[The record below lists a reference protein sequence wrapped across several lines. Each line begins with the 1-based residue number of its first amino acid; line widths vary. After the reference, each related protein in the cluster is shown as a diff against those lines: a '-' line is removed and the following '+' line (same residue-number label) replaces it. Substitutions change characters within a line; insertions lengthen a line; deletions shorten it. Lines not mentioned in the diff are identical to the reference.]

1 VQPAAFLDRD
11 GVINLDHGYVARRE
25 EFEWVPGVREGAAQ
39 LHRAGFALVVITNQ
53 SGIGRGLYTEA
64 DFLRLTDWMSGE
76 FAAAGAPLAGVYFCP
91 HHPIDAVGEFR
102 KVCGCRKPA
111 PGMLLK
117 AAAELSLDMGRS
129 VVFGDKAS
137 DLQAAEAAGVPE
149 RVLLSTDGLG
159 AFETPIPA
167 LATLSCASLSHAVV
181 DAELARRLGLA
192 ASQPVQ

>member
-1 VQPAAFLDRD
+1 MQPAAFLDRD